1 MSIFDSLYTG
11 WSGINAFS
19 SDIQILSN
27 NIVNVNTPGFKAS
40 QGQFQDLIYQN
51 MVGASPV
58 TGGQVGVG
66 TRLVGV
72 AGVFTQG
79 GLRSS
84 GIPTDLAINGDGFFI
99 VRDTGA
105 DEADSLYYTRGGQFT
120 MDGDGYLVTPDG
132 FRLQGRLADNEGVI
146 TLGRDDILMKDLE
159 SPPIVTSSLTL
170 TANLDPNVDIKEFDV
185 EDPFSTCNYS
195 TDIEVYDSQGN
206 AHTLYIF
213 FNKEDD
219 PLDNNWQMRILAK
232 SDEIETPGTGEYTD
246 LTDLVH
252 GYDDVDRR
260 ISFDEDGLL
269 DLLPEFTTTDLT
281 IDWNGIGEVDD
292 GSILF
297 DLGSIGSAEGMT
309 QYGEEGWVLRTLD
322 QDGRGA
328 GVLTDFTIDQTGTIY
343 GTFSNGEYRAVA
355 QVLLANFANES
366 ALTRLGSN
374 LYQST
379 AASGDPME
387 DVPGASSFGSTHQA
401 FLETSNVDIGVE
413 FIRLITS
420 QRGFQ
425 VSSKIIQTMDQI
437 LGEVVNL
444 KR

>member
-40 QGQFQDLIYQN
+40 QGQFEDLIYQN

-99 VRDTGA
+99 VRNTQA
-105 DEADSLYYTRGGQFT
+105 DESDSLFYTRGGQFT

-146 TLGRDDILMKDLE
+146 TLGRDDIRMDDLE
-159 SPPIVTSSLTL
+159 SPPIESSLVTIA
-170 TANLDPNVDIKEFDV
+170 ANLDPDVEIEVFDV
-185 EDPFSTCNYS
+185 ADPFATSNYS
-195 TDIEVYDSQGN
+195 TEIEVYDSQGN
-206 AHTLYIF
+206 AHTLYVF
-213 FNKEDD
+213 FNKMEVEDD
-219 PLDNNWQMRILAK
+219 NDWQVRILAK
-232 SDEIETPGTGEYTD
+232 SDEIEDPDEGEYTD
-246 LTDLVH
+246 LTSDELFTDADRLLSFNTHGIIDDLPV
-252 GYDDVDRR
+252 
-260 ISFDEDGLL
+260 
-269 DLLPEFTTTDLT
+269 FTTDALA
-281 IDWNGIGEVDD
+281 IGWNGIGEVDV

-297 DLGSIGSAEGMT
+297 DLGTIDSADGMT
-309 QYGEEGWVLRTLD
+309 QCGEEGWVLRTKD
-322 QDGRGA
+322 QDGRSA
-328 GVLTDFTIDQTGTIY
+328 GVLTDFNIDQTGTIH

-374 LYQST
+374 LYEAT

-387 DVPGASSFGSTHQA
+387 DVPGAASFGSTHQA

-425 VSSKIIQTMDQI
+425 VSSKIIQTMDQL